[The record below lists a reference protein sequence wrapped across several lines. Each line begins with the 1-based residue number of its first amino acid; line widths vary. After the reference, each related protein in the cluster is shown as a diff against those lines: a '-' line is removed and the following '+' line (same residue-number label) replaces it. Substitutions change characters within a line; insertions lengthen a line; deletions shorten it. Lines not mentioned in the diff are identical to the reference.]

1 MPKLARHNIDLS
13 AIEYRARPF
22 EAFGRLRDMGTLVP
36 VRLSFLGKLWLVTTY
51 DAVHEVLK
59 NDKLFC
65 RDPRHA
71 GRRKFLMFQLLM
83 PAGRGSTRS

>member
-1 MPKLARHNIDLS
+1 MQKLARQKINLS

-51 DAVHEVLK
+51 DAVNEVLK
-59 NDKLFC
+59 NDKLF
-65 RDPRHA
+65 A
-71 GRRKFLMFQLLM
+71 AT
-83 PAGRGSTRS
+83 PAMLAEEIS